1 MKKLISLTAALCLL
15 LCLLAGCGSSKTEPY
30 EEDASLT
37 ETADAPAD
45 ASGEPVPTEM
55 PVSIGMSGTG
65 TGFETYPAA
74 MTVAT
79 VDGQEV
85 SWMEYYYWL
94 NYYTLYVNQLAAQY
108 GLVLSDWDAH
118 DLSGE
123 NTNAEVVLMNAQAN
137 LIRDN
142 VLLARCEKLGVSLSE
157 EDKAELQQ
165 IFELNADNTTGD
177 GNGEAV
183 EDEVNAFTD
192 YIAEQMHIDRAFFD
206 KFNSISLLS
215 EKAFLASYGVD
226 GADYSDDETL
236 AFAEKNNLLGAK
248 HILLLTVDAD
258 TREKLGDDVIAEKR
272 ARAEELL
279 AQLQAVKDDPA
290 ALEALFDQLMA
301 ENTEDNGYA
310 SYPDGYVFSEGEM
323 VQEFE
328 DGVKALE
335 IGGLSDIVESSYG
348 FHIILRIPIDPNA
361 VIGTDNT
368 GKDVTL
374 RYAAA
379 TQQFNQ
385 DLADWSEAAEVV
397 WSDGFEIPDL
407 AAIMG

>member
-1 MKKLISLTAALCLL
+1 
-15 LCLLAGCGSSKTEPY
+15 
-30 EEDASLT
+30 
-37 ETADAPAD
+37 
-45 ASGEPVPTEM
+45 
-55 PVSIGMSGTG
+55 
-65 TGFETYPAA
+65 
-74 MTVAT
+74 
-79 VDGQEV
+79 
-85 SWMEYYYWL
+85 
-94 NYYTLYVNQLAAQY
+94 
-108 GLVLSDWDAH
+108 
-118 DLSGE
+118 
-123 NTNAEVVLMNAQAN
+123 
-137 LIRDN
+137 
-142 VLLARCEKLGVSLSE
+142 
-157 EDKAELQQ
+157 
-165 IFELNADNTTGD
+165 
-177 GNGEAV
+177 
-183 EDEVNAFTD
+183 
-192 YIAEQMHIDRAFFD
+192 
-206 KFNSISLLS
+206 
-215 EKAFLASYGVD
+215 
-226 GADYSDDETL
+226 
-236 AFAEKNNLLGAK
+236 
-248 HILLLTVDAD
+248 
-258 TREKLGDDVIAEKR
+258 
-272 ARAEELL
+272 
-279 AQLQAVKDDPA
+279 
-290 ALEALFDQLMA
+290 MA